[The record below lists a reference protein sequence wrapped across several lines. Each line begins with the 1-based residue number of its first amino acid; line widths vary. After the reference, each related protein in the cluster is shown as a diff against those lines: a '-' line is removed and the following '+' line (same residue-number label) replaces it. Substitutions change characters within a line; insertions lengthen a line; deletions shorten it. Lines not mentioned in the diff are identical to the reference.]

1 VDTEDVNAAAGEYD
15 STKRQEFKTDTLDDH
30 MTLDTEFQKLRRF
43 CLEGNNTKGLSI
55 NKVMAEQVDG
65 DPALLN

>member
-1 VDTEDVNAAAGEYD
+1 MSSTAFIQLRGSVGTVN
-15 STKRQEFKTDTLDDH
+15 SI
-30 MTLDTEFQKLRRF
+30 
-43 CLEGNNTKGLSI
+43 KGLSI